1 MRQTS
6 LLPCAL
12 ALGFLLL
19 AKADTRADF
28 ISWSYNWTH
37 TPAVVPSDGAGSS
50 QPGHGT
56 GGITLTNH
64 QGGTGSGNSDVVAT
78 EITTFSSASVNAP
91 DHFTN
96 TKYSLILGLT
106 DSASHRSGMLTFNG
120 VLNGTLSLTSAN
132 IKNTF
137 AGPLTQRLDL
147 GGNLY
152 TVTIGPY
159 AAPGIPDA
167 TQTGSISAHISVQ
180 PDAPIGGGTH
190 GGGGGVQ
197 GAGGGSNQAPEPS
210 TLLLAALGLSALAL
224 AGWWRLLRDK
234 HMTCETA

>member
-1 MRQTS
+1 MRRS
-6 LLPCAL
+6 LFLHCAL
-12 ALGFLLL
+12 ALSALLL
-19 AKADTRADF
+19 ADVKTRADF
-28 ISWSYNWTH
+28 INWSYNWTH
-37 TPAVVPSDGAGSS
+37 TPTVVPSDGAGSS

-78 EITTFSSASVNAP
+78 EITTFSAASVNTP

-96 TKYSLILGLT
+96 TKYSLILDLT
-106 DSASHRSGMLTFNG
+106 DSASHKSGMLTFNG
-120 VLNGTLSLTSAN
+120 AFNGTLSLTSAN

-137 AGPLTQRLDL
+137 LGPLTQHLDL
-147 GGNLY
+147 GKNLY

-180 PDAPIGGGTH
+180 AETATGGSGS
-190 GGGGGVQ
+190 GGGGVQ
-197 GAGGGSNQAPEPS
+197 SAGGGGGNNQAPEPA
-210 TLLLAALGLSALAL
+210 TLVLATLGASALGWF
-224 AGWWRLLRDK
+224 GLRRRK
-234 HMTCETA
+234 CAK